1 VSYIENRF
9 GVEVFLARLRSQLK
23 DRSFRP
29 VAVRERMIPK
39 TGGKLRRLGIP
50 TVADRVV
57 QASLKLVLEPIWEA
71 DFQPC
76 SYGFRPNR
84 RAHDAI
90 AETRMLA
97 SHTYEWVVEGDIE
110 ACFDTIDHT
119 ALMDRVR
126 LRVKDRRVLTL
137 VKAFLKAG
145 ILSQDGARRD
155 TDTGTPQGG
164 ILSPLLANIAL
175 SILDEHF
182 AQIPGGPATKEWE
195 RRKRRQRGQAN
206 YRLIRYADDFLV
218 MVSGDR
224 DHAVLARETVT
235 AVLAPMGL
243 RLSEAK
249 TMITHIE
256 AGLDFLGWRI
266 QRHRKRGTTRHYVYT
281 YPAKKAL
288 KAITAKVKTLCRT
301 DVNRPLPALL
311 HRLNP
316 VLRGWCAYFR
326 PGVSSSTFQ
335 YLSKIAWYQVTKWIG
350 ESTAE

>member
-1 VSYIENRF
+1 
-9 GVEVFLARLRSQLK
+9 
-23 DRSFRP
+23 
-29 VAVRERMIPK
+29 
-39 TGGKLRRLGIP
+39 
-50 TVADRVV
+50 
-57 QASLKLVLEPIWEA
+57 
-71 DFQPC
+71 
-76 SYGFRPNR
+76 
-84 RAHDAI
+84 
-90 AETRMLA
+90 MLA
-97 SHTYEWVVEGDIE
+97 SRTYEWVVEGDIE

-126 LRVKDRRVLTL
+126 LRVEDRCVLAL

-175 SILDEHF
+175 SILAEHF
-182 AQIPGGPATKEWE
+182 AQIPGGPATKKWE

-224 DHAVLARETVT
+224 DHAILARDTVA

-266 QRHRKRGTTRHYVYT
+266 QRHRKRGTTKRYVYT
-281 YPAKKAL
+281 VPSRKAVQFV
-288 KAITAKVKTLCRT
+288 KDKVKAHTYRATRHKELK
-301 DVNRPLPALL
+301 
-311 HRLNP
+311 RLIYDLNGL
-316 VLRGWCAYFR
+316 LRGWANYFR
-326 PGVSSSTFQ
+326 HAVAKDVFNALDTFAWLRVANWLFRKHAKLSGAKCGAGSACRAPGRSPMAATRSPAHPASQ
-335 YLSKIAWYQVTKWIG
+335 
-350 ESTAE
+350 

>member
-1 VSYIENRF
+1 MFHQRPSRPTQLHNRP
-9 GVEVFLARLRSQLK
+9 EHPNPRLQE
-23 DRSFRP
+23 
-29 VAVRERMIPK
+29 ERYE
-39 TGGKLRRLGIP
+39 TSVP

-206 YRLIRYADDFLV
+206 YRLIRYAD
-218 MVSGDR
+218 
-224 DHAVLARETVT
+224 
-235 AVLAPMGL
+235 
-243 RLSEAK
+243 
-249 TMITHIE
+249 
-256 AGLDFLGWRI
+256 
-266 QRHRKRGTTRHYVYT
+266 
-281 YPAKKAL
+281 
-288 KAITAKVKTLCRT
+288 LCGI
-301 DVNRPLPALL
+301 P
-311 HRLNP
+311 HKS
-316 VLRGWCAYFR
+316 AYADCGIM
-326 PGVSSSTFQ
+326 PIV
-335 YLSKIAWYQVTKWIG
+335 A
-350 ESTAE
+350 